1 MFYQKFLI
9 YSLVLFSSLL
19 LLNCSESTAPED
31 TEGDLIPLKIGN
43 TWSHNFTSYDSSGV
57 VTYTEL
63 QISTIDRDT
72 TFLNKKWYSYSHIPS
87 GVWFTNKDN
96 GYCSWIKASL
106 LHLEN
111 DTSVVVYKYPTFV
124 GDIYGDSETPTEVI
138 SVDEE
143 ITVPAGKFKVI
154 HFVKT
159 YTSSDNYLIDS
170 FEKFIAPGIGVI
182 KTMQVG
188 KKANGEKFIVYK
200 RELESY
206 SLK

>member
-1 MFYQKFLI
+1 MFDQKVFI

-19 LLNCSESTAPED
+19 FGCSESTSPEEAD
-31 TEGDLIPLKIGN
+31 ANLIPLKIGN
-43 TWSHNFTSYDSSGV
+43 TWSHNFTDYDSNGV
-57 VTYTEL
+57 VTSTKL

-72 TFLNKKWYSYSHIPS
+72 TFSNKRWYSYSHIPR
-87 GVWFTNKDN
+87 GVWFINKDG
-96 GYCSWIKASL
+96 GYWSWIKASL

-111 DTSVVVYKYPTFV
+111 DTSVVVYKYPTFA
-124 GDIYGDSETPTEVI
+124 GDIYGDVETPTEVI
-138 SVDEE
+138 SIDEE

-154 HFVKT
+154 HYVT
-159 YTSSDNYLIDS
+159 RYISSDNYLIDS

-188 KKANGEKFIVYK
+188 KKANGDKFIVYK